1 MTLEIQFK
9 DLYEK
14 EKLKEKF
21 WSFEEVEKSLLREDT
36 DVILLA
42 EDERLFGFLLYQ
54 HSFDESE
61 LYFIYIFEGFRGKK
75 KSRELMSSYISLLN
89 KKAVR
94 RIYLEVRETNI
105 VAQNLYK
112 AYGFKILAKREKY
125 YKDGETALIFEKVL
139 CEK

>member
-14 EKLKEKF
+14 ERLKDKF
-21 WSFEEVEKSLLREDT
+21 WSFEELENSLLREDT
-36 DVILLA
+36 DIILLA
-42 EDERLFGFLLYQ
+42 ENEQLFGFLLYQ
-54 HSFDESE
+54 YSFEDSE
-61 LYFIYIFEGFRGKK
+61 LYFIYVFDGFRGKK
-75 KSRELMSSYISLLN
+75 KSRELMNRYISQLN
-89 KKAVR
+89 EKAAR

-112 AYGFKILAKREKY
+112 AYGFKILTKREKY

>member
-1 MTLEIQFK
+1 MTLDIQFK

-14 EKLKEKF
+14 EKLKDKF

-36 DVILLA
+36 DIILLA
-42 EDERLFGFLLYQ
+42 ENEQLFGFLLYQ
-54 HSFDESE
+54 YSFEDSE
-61 LYFIYIFEGFRGKK
+61 LYFIYVFDGFRGKK
-75 KSRELMSSYISLLN
+75 KSRELMNRYISQLN
-89 KKAVR
+89 EKAAR

-112 AYGFKILAKREKY
+112 AYGFKILTKREKY